1 MNELL
6 PQTTAA
12 PLHEG
17 LPYWIFW
24 FLLSLIVLLLLFI
37 LLRDKDL
44 RRRLSLALAG
54 AKRRMQKKRLQLRLS
69 REKRRKIILC
79 RGIGRTVWGGKIA
92 PEHFGPSFDRL
103 NRFEAEIIARH
114 AALQDIN
121 DEISDAK
128 THVEDAKKKRRAL
141 ASGVA
146 TDDERIFKRRIRDLE
161 RKSKAERRR
170 LRESSREKSREYE
183 RLGALADEMRLEHE
197 DLLEFYARIDKVNR
211 AVLAVMDKIEKLG

>member
-1 MNELL
+1 MNDLL
-6 PQTTAA
+6 SQATAA
-12 PLHEG
+12 SLHEG

-54 AKRRMQKKRLQLRLS
+54 ANRRMQKKRLQLRLS

-92 PEHFGPSFDRL
+92 PERFGPSFDRL
-103 NRFEAEIIARH
+103 GRFEAEITARH
-114 AALQDIN
+114 AALQAIN
-121 DEISDAK
+121 DEISGAK
-128 THVEDAKKKRRAL
+128 TRVEDAKKKRRGPA
-141 ASGVA
+141 ASA
-146 TDDERIFKRRIRDLE
+146 ANDEERTFKRRIRDLE

-197 DLLEFYARIDKVNR
+197 DLPEFYARIDKVNR
-211 AVLAVMDKIEKLG
+211 AVLSVIDKIEKLG